1 MGIMR
6 TLYREARSI
15 LGFSP
20 PAENDTQLA
29 ERVCGELKGEIG
41 GKKQQHGEDW
51 FLDTKFQGRDVKILF
66 EAAAHRAIIQ
76 VSSALEGG
84 PLFLLVSGLSEQ
96 ETPRGEEKKAV
107 TSGLF
112 AQGKPNDVAV
122 MLDLWKALPTGT
134 RGNLTS
140 LVNKH
145 KGELRYEDGLVRL
158 TPETPTIDGPSAKY
172 NVKSILQTMVTLT
185 GEMEEAWS
193 NL

>member
-1 MGIMR
+1 MGFMR

-15 LGFSP
+15 IGLSP
-20 PAENDTQLA
+20 PPENDTQLA

-41 GKKQQHGEDW
+41 GKKQAHGEDW
-51 FLDTKFQGRDVKILF
+51 FLEATFQGREVKVLF
-66 EAAAHRAIIQ
+66 EAATHRAIIQ
-76 VSSALEGG
+76 ISSSLEGG
-84 PLFLLVSGLSEQ
+84 PPFLLVSGQSEQ
-96 ETPRGEEKKAV
+96 ETPRGEERKPV
-107 TSGLF
+107 TNGLF
-112 AQGKPNDVAV
+112 AQGRSNDVAV

-158 TPETPTIDGPSAKY
+158 TPETPTLDGPSAKY
-172 NVKSILQTMVTLT
+172 NVKSILQTMTTLT